1 MRYTAV
7 RREILAGAKNAI
19 RAIVLDTDNRY
30 YMSPGSHASVI
41 IPSVRHYK
49 AVRNGIDI
57 ADEFE
62 LARERANA
70 TSNGVEHAMNTILDD
85 KWRSNHDTKDH
96 LTATT
101 EAIDA
106 MTRQDSS
113 WGMRMDRVIVHT
125 GSKLLALSETGD
137 TDPVVSPEASRDDLD
152 TMAIH
157 ARDAIEHP
165 DMADGGWGLSIVALG
180 ELAPIE
186 ALLLFTEASSHAQ
199 RRRDDMDRAARIL
212 DTEVIHFERRL
223 PQATRRRDGDMKE
236 ESANEE
242 THRH

>member
-1 MRYTAV
+1 MRHTAV
-7 RREILAGAKNAI
+7 RRKILAGAKNAI
-19 RAIVLDTDNRY
+19 RAIALDTDNRY

-57 ADEFE
+57 ADELE
-62 LARERANA
+62 LARERASA
-70 TSNGVEHAMNTILDD
+70 TSNGVEHAMNTILNDE
-85 KWRSNHDTKDH
+85 WRSSHDTKDH
-96 LTATT
+96 LTAVT

-106 MTRQDSS
+106 LTRQDSS
-113 WGMRMDRVIVHT
+113 WEMRMDRVIVHT
-125 GSKLLALSETGD
+125 GSKLLALSDGD

-152 TMAIH
+152 TMAVH

-165 DMADGGWGLSIVALG
+165 DTADEDKELSIVALG

-186 ALLLFTEASSHAQ
+186 ALLLFTEVSNHVQ
-199 RRRDDMDRAARIL
+199 LRRDDMDRAARIL
-212 DTEVIHFERRL
+212 DTEVIHLERRL
-223 PQATRRRDGDMKE
+223 PQATRRGNGDMKE

>member
-7 RREILAGAKNAI
+7 RRKILAGAKNSI

-41 IPSVRHYK
+41 VPSVRHYN
-49 AVRNGIDI
+49 AVRNRIDI
-57 ADEFE
+57 ADELE
-62 LARERANA
+62 LARERASD
-70 TSNGVEHAMNTILDD
+70 TSNGVEHVMDTILDNE
-85 KWRSNHDTKDH
+85 WRSSHDTKDH

-106 MTRQDSS
+106 LTRQDSS

-137 TDPVVSPEASRDDLD
+137 ADPVVSLEASRDDLD
-152 TMAIH
+152 TMAVH

-165 DMADGGWGLSIVALG
+165 DMADEG
-180 ELAPIE
+180 
-186 ALLLFTEASSHAQ
+186 
-199 RRRDDMDRAARIL
+199 
-212 DTEVIHFERRL
+212 
-223 PQATRRRDGDMKE
+223 
-236 ESANEE
+236 
-242 THRH
+242 

>member
-7 RREILAGAKNAI
+7 RRKILASAKNSI

-41 IPSVRHYK
+41 VPSVRHYN
-49 AVRNGIDI
+49 AVRNRIDI
-57 ADEFE
+57 ADELE
-62 LARERANA
+62 LARERASD
-70 TSNGVEHAMNTILDD
+70 TSNGVEHVMNTILDD
-85 KWRSNHDTKDH
+85 KWRSSHDTKDH

-106 MTRQDSS
+106 LTRQDSS

-137 TDPVVSPEASRDDLD
+137 ADPVVSLEASRDDLD
-152 TMAIH
+152 TMAVH

-165 DMADGGWGLSIVALG
+165 DMADEGWGLSIVALG
-180 ELAPIE
+180 
-186 ALLLFTEASSHAQ
+186 SSHRSKRCCCLQ
-199 RRRDDMDRAARIL
+199 RLATMSSAVRMTWIVRPGFSTQRSYIL
-212 DTEVIHFERRL
+212 SVGSRKRQGEGTV
-223 PQATRRRDGDMKE
+223 T
-236 ESANEE
+236 
-242 THRH
+242 